1 MTAQRVL
8 AQLVPPLG
16 GPVARA
22 VLVSAAKFIVAPLFQ
37 ELSLEQPSRF
47 SLHSLPAFV
56 GQAPAHAAN
65 AAALL
70 PTGELLKSRQLLAI
84 ECQKVFSCMRQAVGL
99 QNEAGGTP
107 RVAAVLTPVRIVTDA
122 VVGMLRA
129 SMGSALCCIRVGGR
143 GGV

>member
-1 MTAQRVL
+1 MTAQMVL
-8 AQLVPPLG
+8 TQLVPPLR

-22 VLVSAAKFIVAPLFQ
+22 VLVGAAKFIVAPLLQ
-37 ELSLEQPSRF
+37 ELSLEQPARF
-47 SLHSLPAFV
+47 SLHSFPSFV

-84 ECQKVFSCMRQAVGL
+84 ECQKVFSCMCQTVGL

-107 RVAAVLTPVRIVTDA
+107 CVAAVLTPFHIITDA
-122 VVGMLRA
+122 VIGMLRA